1 MKQKE
6 YRAAIDSVKFSEDF
20 QERTIRRLERQNR
33 KEFPAMKRSRTMLIA
48 ACLAAVL
55 AVTAA
60 AAIHFLSPKEVAT
73 LNGDEAL
80 ADAFESEDAIVLD
93 QTAECG
99 EYTFRLAGMVSGA
112 NLSDFCNDVDE
123 SRTYLVASRARTD
136 GTPIQE
142 ATITDY
148 TVTPL
153 VAGCR
158 PWDVNIWTL
167 GGGATGFVRDG
178 VVYYIYDFESVE
190 MFADR
195 TVYLAVYEGGGA
207 PSAQVFVQAE
217 DGSISYNPDFTA
229 PHAIFEVP
237 LDPAKADPAAAEQ
250 FLADILNIE

>member
-1 MKQKE
+1 MNQRE
-6 YRAAIDSVKFSEDF
+6 YRAAIDSVKFSGDF
-20 QERTIRRLERQNR
+20 QERTVRRLEQQNR
-33 KEFPAMKRSRTMLIA
+33 KEFPAMKRTRTMLIA
-48 ACLAAVL
+48 ACLTAVL
-55 AVTAA
+55 AMTAA
-60 AAIHFLSPKEVAT
+60 AAIHLLSPRDIAAA
-73 LNGDEAL
+73 NGDETL
-80 ADAFESEDAIVLD
+80 AAAFESEDAIVLD

-99 EYTFRLAGMVSGA
+99 EYTFRLAGIVSGA
-112 NLSDFCNDVDE
+112 NLSDFCSDVDE

-136 GTPIQE
+136 GTPIEQ

-153 VAGCR
+153 VAGYK

-190 MFADR
+190 IFADH

-217 DGSISYNPDFTA
+217 DGTISYHPDFTA
-229 PHAIFEVP
+229 PHALFEVP
-237 LDPAKADPAAAEQ
+237 LDPAKADPAAVER
-250 FLADILNIE
+250 FFADIMN